1 MTPKGASRNRGI
13 PTSLRQ
19 LPAERGSIVRHVLTS
34 LHGVTSLHGAAVRVR
49 GAQPRPCQW
58 ARRPLAGAC
67 AETTVNQPSE
77 SGNCLL
83 SAMSPFVLSAVQIV
97 LGIALLFGGG
107 ELFVAGS
114 VALSLLLGIP
124 QIVIGLTVVSLGTS
138 APELFV
144 SLISTIQGNM
154 GLAGADNLAVSN
166 VVGSNIFN
174 VLVVL
179 GLSALV
185 LPLRVQS
192 RLVRRDVPLLL
203 GVSMAVWGMASTGKV
218 TWQSGAALLVV
229 MVMNVIWEMRTASEH
244 PDEGDGID
252 GDEASSPQVAALKLA
267 AGLALLVGGSQ
278 LLVQGATAAALAL
291 GVSTTVIGLTI
302 VAAGTSMPELITSV
316 VAAYRGKADLAIGNV
331 IGSNLLNQ
339 LLILG
344 VCALV
349 SGGRGLGVDG
359 VMIQRDLPIMVL
371 TTLAC
376 LPIFWTGG
384 VITRMEGGLL
394 LFLYGA
400 YLVEQLLLNLAPG
413 FSDEFRLIALVLVAP
428 AVLIFFAWQ
437 MLSWREQRQRA

>member
-1 MTPKGASRNRGI
+1 
-13 PTSLRQ
+13 
-19 LPAERGSIVRHVLTS
+19 
-34 LHGVTSLHGAAVRVR
+34 
-49 GAQPRPCQW
+49 
-58 ARRPLAGAC
+58 
-67 AETTVNQPSE
+67 
-77 SGNCLL
+77 
-83 SAMSPFVLSAVQIV
+83 
-97 LGIALLFGGG
+97 
-107 ELFVAGS
+107 